1 MVATVLNAADTAE
14 NKTTIQ
20 LPCGLYCSGVD
31 RQFLNKEHMVMEEMK
46 GEDRDG
52 IAAPAATC
60 GGKDP

>member
-1 MVATVLNAADTAE
+1 MLQTQQRTRQM
-14 NKTTIQ
+14 KF